1 MRWFDRRFRLPV
13 SYTHLG
19 FGENSLDACPLE
31 IDVQLRGW
39 VYAVSDMPAMRPSN
53 DTDEVVVLI
62 AKSLAEHDEIVL
74 SFAKGVEDML
84 QII

>member
-1 MRWFDRRFRLPV
+1 
-13 SYTHLG
+13 
-19 FGENSLDACPLE
+19 
-31 IDVQLRGW
+31 
-39 VYAVSDMPAMRPSN
+39 MPAMRPSN